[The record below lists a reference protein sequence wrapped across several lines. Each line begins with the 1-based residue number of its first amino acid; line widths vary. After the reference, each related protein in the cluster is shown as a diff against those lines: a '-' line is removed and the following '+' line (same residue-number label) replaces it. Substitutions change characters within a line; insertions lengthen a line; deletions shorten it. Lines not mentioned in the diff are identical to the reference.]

1 MKTSYCRKSL
11 LAKMVKTALKRA
23 ISDEEEQPSPSRR
36 KKPRKKTVAQD
47 TGNVT
52 SEDIVKEFLKL
63 TAVKQTRLKG
73 DV

>member
-1 MKTSYCRKSL
+1 
-11 LAKMVKTALKRA
+11 MVKTALKRA

-47 TGNVT
+47 VGNVP